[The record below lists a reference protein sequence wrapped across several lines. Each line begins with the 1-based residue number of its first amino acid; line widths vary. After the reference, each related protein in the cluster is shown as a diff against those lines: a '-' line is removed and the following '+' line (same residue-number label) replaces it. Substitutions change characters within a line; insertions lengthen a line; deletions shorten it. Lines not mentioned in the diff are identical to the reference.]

1 MDKNAELRSSLL
13 YFVDEAIGFRKS
25 IHHFHRWLETG
36 SRDELEQLISEVG
49 REHFIDFWPLLN
61 GIKNSDNGVI
71 LAEIKNLVAYGL
83 VLSEQQLSDALDL
96 LNLTQSNF
104 YEIIKFIELCVG
116 CTTLVSCVTNDDIT
130 LLSKV
135 LSAYYPKE
143 ERHILQLANAVKHNP
158 TLNWKDALS
167 RNQIKSK
174 FWLLDKLDEF
184 DICSTNQVSLLDTAI
199 NPTALIVGGWV
210 GMIPFLASMRNIKLG
225 KVVNIDIDTSVHAA
239 ALELNLPF
247 YTMYKNS
254 TDDIRSIDLSKYKR
268 PVIID
273 TIVEH
278 FEDHGEW
285 VKTLPAGTIVILQ
298 GNNMF
303 DVPDHVNCHNSLAEF
318 LSSCGLSDI
327 IWSGELTLFKCTRF
341 MAIGKV

>member
-1 MDKNAELRSSLL
+1 MDNNAELRSSLL

-25 IHHFHRWLETG
+25 IHHFHRWIESG
-36 SRDELEQLISEVG
+36 SRSELEQLIGEVG

-61 GIKNSDNGVI
+61 GIKNSDNSAI
-71 LAEIKNLVAYGL
+71 LTEIKNLVSYGL
-83 VLSEQQLSDALDL
+83 VLTEEQLSHSLGALNSAQTD
-96 LNLTQSNF
+96 
-104 YEIIKFIELCVG
+104 FIEVVKFVEMCIG
-116 CTTLVSCVTNDDIT
+116 CDTLVSCTTNNDIV
-130 LLSKV
+130 LLGKV
-135 LSAYYPKE
+135 LGTYYPKE
-143 ERHILQLANAVKHNP
+143 EHHILQLANAVKHNP

-174 FWLLDKLDEF
+174 FWLLDKLAEF
-184 DICSTNQVSLLDTAI
+184 NVCSTKSVRMLDVAA

-225 KVVNIDIDTSVHAA
+225 KVVNIDIDISVHAA

-254 TDDIRSIDLSKYKR
+254 AEDIRSIDVSVYKR
-268 PVIID
+268 PVVID

-278 FEDHGEW
+278 FENHGEW
-285 VKTLPAGTIVILQ
+285 VKSLPTGTVVILQ

-318 LSSCGLSDI
+318 LNSCGLKNI
-327 IWSGELTLFKCTRF
+327 MWAGELALFKCTRF
-341 MAIGKV
+341 MAIGTT

>member
-1 MDKNAELRSSLL
+1 MDNTENRSSLL

-25 IHHFHRWLETG
+25 IHHLHRWLETN
-36 SRDELEQLISEVG
+36 SRDQLEQLIIEVG
-49 REHFIDFWPLLN
+49 REHFIDFWPLLHVIRN
-61 GIKNSDNGVI
+61 ADSDSVPV
-71 LAEIKNLVAYGL
+71 EIKK
-83 VLSEQQLSDALDL
+83 LSEYRLVFTDQQLADALNVLHKSQTDL
-96 LNLTQSNF
+96 IEF
-104 YEIIKFIELCVG
+104 VKFIEMCIG
-116 CTTLVSCVTNDDIT
+116 CNTLVSCTTNNDIV
-130 LLSKV
+130 LLGQV
-135 LSAYYPKE
+135 LGTYYPKE
-143 ERHILQLANAVKHNP
+143 QHHILQLANAINNNP

-174 FWLLDKLDEF
+174 FWLLDKLNEF
-184 DICSTNQVSLLDTAI
+184 KICNITTARMLDTAV

-254 TDDIRSIDLSKYKR
+254 AEDIRSIDISTYKR
-268 PVIID
+268 PVVID

-278 FEDHGEW
+278 FKDHGEW
-285 VKTLPAGTIVILQ
+285 VKTLPAGTNVILQ

-318 LSSCGLSDI
+318 LSSCGLKNI
-327 IWSGELTLFKCTRF
+327 LWAGELALFKCTRF
-341 MAIGKV
+341 MAIGTT